1 LLEVAVVEA
10 EDLEQATQQRKAEE
24 LPLKG
29 LPGDRDL
36 TQLVVGRVE
45 AEWVRL
51 VKAFLTQII
60 KVETEV
66 LDFNTQ
72 HLDHPFIM
80 LEEEAGELIM
90 PQTMAQEDLEEEE
103 QAGDILEAELR
114 QLLELQIQA
123 EAEAVVEHL
132 AQHCMRLEMADLE
145 S

>member
-1 LLEVAVVEA
+1 LDLLEVAVVEVV
-10 EDLEQATQQRKAEE
+10 DLGQVVRQHKAEE
-24 LPLKG
+24 LHLKDFLG
-29 LPGDRDL
+29 EQELM
-36 TQLVVGRVE
+36 QLVVGRVE

-60 KVETEV
+60 RVETAV

-103 QAGDILEAELR
+103 QAVDFL
-114 QLLELQIQA
+114 
-123 EAEAVVEHL
+123 AVE
-132 AQHCMRLEMADLE
+132 
-145 S
+145 